1 MGVFLLFCFLKACIS
16 LKIASS
22 LILNCI
28 AANCKDIKLTKIN
41 RRIIILFTKQ
51 MLVNKPFSRF
61 LHTHQIDCP
70 RRTKQCQ
77 EKEYLNLLFI
87 LL

>member
-1 MGVFLLFCFLKACIS
+1 MRALTNQINIIWGLGQRPKNKKNLLKF
-16 LKIASS
+16 
-22 LILNCI
+22 
-28 AANCKDIKLTKIN
+28 LTKSN
-41 RRIIILFTKQ
+41 RRNIIFLCQKI
-51 MLVNKPFSRF
+51 LVNKPFSRF